1 MRLSAFDK
9 QQFMAILSKER
20 DINDREDDRC
30 EQRVQFFITVSTSAT
45 AALIALHSLVSLKAN
60 DSTAITTLVLAVL
73 LLYGFSTL
81 NRINSAK
88 INMRKHRKRQDI
100 INKFLIESWP
110 AFKNFSAET
119 KKIDEEE
126 IKNSGLYRRSVRGSA
141 AEFMYLSNSMI
152 FSGLATTNL
161 VEEPKFT
168 STTIAVATISFAISF
183 YGFYRYSKWMRNV
196 IKE

>member
-20 DINDREDDRC
+20 DVNDREDDRC

-45 AALIALHSLVSLKAN
+45 AALIALHSLVSLGAS
-60 DSTAITTLVLAVL
+60 DSRNITTLVLFVL

-81 NRINSAK
+81 NRINAAK
-88 INMRKHRKRQDI
+88 INMLKHRKRQEI
-100 INKFLIESWP
+100 VNTFLIESWP
-110 AFKNFSAET
+110 AFKNFRAET
-119 KKIDEEE
+119 VKIDEEE
-126 IKNSGLYRRSVRGSA
+126 KRNSGLYRRSVRGSA

-152 FSGLATTNL
+152 FSGLATTIL
-161 VEEPKFT
+161 VYKPNFT
-168 STTIAVATISFAISF
+168 FTTIAVSFFYFAISLCVF
-183 YGFYRYSKWMRNV
+183 YLYSKWMRSV